1 MSQHPSELKF
11 RFQYVNRSGRPIGLW
26 PAGGSLTEEAIQL
39 KKQSL
44 GYQAILNSTCRD
56 RRLILTVDPQEV
68 HDEDIAKHFIDGKAL
83 ILEITRAKATDLEL
97 FIDRISSRHLAAK
110 HQEELEREGKGRE
123 FRSVTCPHC
132 ESTIDVSLLNKT
144 SYVYCRFCETI
155 FQEQG
160 DLKTLGTTYRLC
172 DECGWF
178 DRVQGY
184 TEFYF
189 YFLLVIY
196 GFSWKR
202 RHLCDNCV
210 KSVFWKVLL
219 INLIFILGIFPA
231 LWMKIKSLRGRDK
244 DLQNLAKANALGK
257 QGKYE
262 QAAALYAELRERY
275 PRHPGLL
282 LSESLSHL
290 QGQDATGTW
299 KLLEDSLKGCSN
311 YGPSVRL
318 MNRLQEAASQ
328 APKS

>member
-11 RFQYVNRSGRPIGLW
+11 RFQYVDRSGRVKGWW
-26 PAGGSLTEEAIQL
+26 PAAGSLTEEAIQL
-39 KKQSL
+39 KEHSL
-44 GYQAILNSTCRD
+44 GHQAVLQSTCRD

-68 HDEDIAKHFIDGKAL
+68 RDEEIAKHLIDSKVL
-83 ILEITRAKATDLEL
+83 VLEVTRAKATDLEL
-97 FIDRISSRHLAAK
+97 FIDRISSRYLAQK
-110 HQEELEREGKGRE
+110 HREELEQEGKGRE

-132 ESTIDVSLLNKT
+132 ESTIDLSLLNKT
-144 SYVYCRFCETI
+144 SYIYCRFCETI
-155 FQEQG
+155 FQEHG

-210 KSVFWKVLL
+210 KGVFWKVLL
-219 INLIFILGIFPA
+219 VNLIFILGIFPA
-231 LWMKIKSLRGRDK
+231 LWMKIQSLRGRDK

-262 QAAALYAELRERY
+262 QAATLYAGLRERY

-290 QGQDATGTW
+290 QGQDGAGTW
-299 KLLEDSLKGCSN
+299 RLLEESLQGCSN
-311 YGPSVRL
+311 YGPAVRL
-318 MNRLQEAASQ
+318 MNRLQDAASQ
-328 APKS
+328 SSKS